1 MLQILTEKAMNNP
14 GSFLVA
20 MEMNETQLLSRNS
33 LSNEGYQN
41 AIKTQQCL
49 KSHNRCMVN
58 ISENKKH
65 VNNKDAIKS

>member
-49 KSHNRCMVN
+49 KCHNRCMVN